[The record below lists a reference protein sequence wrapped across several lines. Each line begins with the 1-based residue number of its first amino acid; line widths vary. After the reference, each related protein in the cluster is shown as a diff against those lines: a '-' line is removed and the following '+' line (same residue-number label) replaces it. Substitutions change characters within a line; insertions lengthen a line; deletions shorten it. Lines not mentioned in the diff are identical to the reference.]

1 MLTAMALGVL
11 EKLFMALDAVGV
23 VRNEK
28 ISAAQVTERDV
39 RSALGAPVF
48 SLGDEDL
55 LKIFSFLS
63 LGDLLQAS
71 RVCRWWY
78 RLSFDGVLWKNVDM
92 RRFATRLTDPDT
104 MQSLLVK
111 RFSTKIRS
119 LDLSGFTLSD
129 ETLQRLASCKG
140 LRVLKL
146 KSVKFTAT
154 TRPLQQNELQE
165 KRVFPK
171 KLEELDIRFSHG
183 HSQVYRAIALG
194 LSNIKSLGLC
204 DAFLYTL
211 FKDNNLET
219 TIERMTDLRFL
230 DLSHCLLLKDST
242 VAMFACCRKLE
253 VLSVRKCH
261 TLGGSFVQDILQSC
275 VHLTTLV
282 LDGIGIDDNTLQS
295 IKWQSSRLIH
305 LELGSCPL
313 ITPSGLNLALPQVT
327 NIKSLEY
334 LGLRAIGKCKEL
346 DDDVVVELAASIS
359 RTPNKNLKW
368 FSLGYSRY
376 ITVDGLNMLCS
387 FVKSKNKTNCS
398 ALSLKTDTKCHKNVH
413 VPLPNTG
420 MKIERQV
427 FSGSYNFF
435 SLNCSLETPV

>member
-1 MLTAMALGVL
+1 
-11 EKLFMALDAVGV
+11 
-23 VRNEK
+23 
-28 ISAAQVTERDV
+28 
-39 RSALGAPVF
+39 
-48 SLGDEDL
+48 
-55 LKIFSFLS
+55 
-63 LGDLLQAS
+63 
-71 RVCRWWY
+71 
-78 RLSFDGVLWKNVDM
+78 
-92 RRFATRLTDPDT
+92 
-104 MQSLLVK
+104 
-111 RFSTKIRS
+111 
-119 LDLSGFTLSD
+119 
-129 ETLQRLASCKG
+129 
-140 LRVLKL
+140 
-146 KSVKFTAT
+146 
-154 TRPLQQNELQE
+154 
-165 KRVFPK
+165 
-171 KLEELDIRFSHG
+171 
-183 HSQVYRAIALG
+183 
-194 LSNIKSLGLC
+194 
-204 DAFLYTL
+204 
-211 FKDNNLET
+211 
-219 TIERMTDLRFL
+219 MTNLRFL

-261 TLGGSFVQDILQSC
+261 TLGGSFVQDMLQSC

-295 IKWQSSRLIH
+295 IKWESSRLIH

-368 FSLGYSRY
+368 FSLGCSRY

-398 ALSLKTDTKCHKNVH
+398 ALSLKTDTKCHKNVN
-413 VPLPNTG
+413 VPLPDTG
-420 MKIERQV
+420 MEIERQV

>member
-1 MLTAMALGVL
+1 MALGVL

-78 RLSFDGVLWKNVDM
+78 RLSFDGVLWKDVDM
-92 RRFATRLTDPDT
+92 RRFATRLTDPET

-171 KLEELDIRFSHG
+171 QLEEL
-183 HSQVYRAIALG
+183 AL
-194 LSNIKSLGLC
+194 ISLG
-204 DAFLYTL
+204 
-211 FKDNNLET
+211 
-219 TIERMTDLRFL
+219 
-230 DLSHCLLLKDST
+230 
-242 VAMFACCRKLE
+242 
-253 VLSVRKCH
+253 
-261 TLGGSFVQDILQSC
+261 
-275 VHLTTLV
+275 
-282 LDGIGIDDNTLQS
+282 
-295 IKWQSSRLIH
+295 
-305 LELGSCPL
+305 
-313 ITPSGLNLALPQVT
+313 
-327 NIKSLEY
+327 
-334 LGLRAIGKCKEL
+334 CK
-346 DDDVVVELAASIS
+346 VI
-359 RTPNKNLKW
+359 
-368 FSLGYSRY
+368 
-376 ITVDGLNMLCS
+376 I
-387 FVKSKNKTNCS
+387 
-398 ALSLKTDTKCHKNVH
+398 
-413 VPLPNTG
+413 
-420 MKIERQV
+420 
-427 FSGSYNFF
+427 
-435 SLNCSLETPV
+435 